1 MLDLPDRISQWL
13 LELVRSQR
21 AVAHLLVDRE
31 QRIAD
36 FGGDVEHY
44 GLADIQRLR
53 PAALQLPFLEGLLPL
68 PESPFLLRSM
78 EMAGGHVADVHLFAE
93 EDATWIVLLDVTPE
107 HGEARKTQQK
117 AYDMTLLSQREARL
131 RAQLQAAHEE
141 LTRAHQEL
149 AESREAL
156 LATHNRLQ
164 QELRDAER
172 YVRAILPGPIEA
184 PFRVES
190 LFVPCTELG
199 GDSFGYHWIDSEHF
213 ALYLLDVCGHGVGAA
228 LLSVAACNT
237 LRSGALPATD
247 FRSPEAVLDALN
259 RAFQMEDH
267 GDLYFTIWYGVYH
280 PASGRLRYASAG
292 HPAAILVN
300 GPQTGRGEAVP
311 LRAQGPP
318 VGMLRTACYANAE
331 SRVAG
336 PARLFVFS
344 DGVYEI
350 SRPDGAMLDPSAFN
364 EVLTRPAARG
374 TSQLGELLRFA
385 REVRGSDALEDDFS
399 IIQISFGETPGG
411 SQPFEID

>member
-1 MLDLPDRISQWL
+1 MLDLPARISEWL
-13 LELVRSQR
+13 LKLVRSQR

-31 QRIAD
+31 QKIAE
-36 FGGDVEHY
+36 FGGDLEHY
-44 GLADIQRLR
+44 GLLDVARLQ
-53 PAALQLPFLEGLLPL
+53 PAAEQLSFLEGLLPL
-68 PESPFLLRSM
+68 SESPFLLRSL
-78 EMAGGHVADVHLFAE
+78 EMPGGHVADIHLFAE
-93 EDATWIVLLDVTPE
+93 GDATWVVLLDVTTE

-131 RAQLQAAHEE
+131 RARLQAAHEE
-141 LTRAHQEL
+141 LTRAHQAL

-172 YVRAILPGPIEA
+172 YVRAILPEPIEA
-184 PFRVES
+184 PFRVEW

-213 ALYLLDVCGHGVGAA
+213 AVYLLDVCGHGVGSA
-228 LLSVAACNT
+228 LLSVAACNA

-247 FRSPEAVLDALN
+247 FRSPESVLAALN

-280 PASGRLRYASAG
+280 SGSGRLSYASAG
-292 HPAAILVN
+292 HPAAILVS
-300 GPQTGRGEAVP
+300 GSSGGRGEAIP

-318 VGMLRTACYANAE
+318 VGLFPTARYRSEEC
-331 SRVAG
+331 RVSP

-350 SRPDGAMLDPSAFN
+350 SRPDGVMLEAAAFN
-364 EVLTRPAARG
+364 DMLARPVADGA
-374 TSQLGELLRFA
+374 SQLAELLRFA

-399 IIQISFGETPGG
+399 IVMMTM
-411 SQPFEID
+411 